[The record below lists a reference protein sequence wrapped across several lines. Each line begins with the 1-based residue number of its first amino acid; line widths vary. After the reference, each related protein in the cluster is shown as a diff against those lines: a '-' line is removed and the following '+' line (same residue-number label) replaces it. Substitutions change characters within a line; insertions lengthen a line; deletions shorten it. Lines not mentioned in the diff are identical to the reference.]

1 VAITGRFEADF
12 QSFYAAVDK
21 AEAKLTDFQSG
32 AGKVETS
39 LNRMVDSFS
48 GRRLIQEATLSAE
61 AIERIGG
68 TSKLTEDEL
77 QKVAGK
83 ASEAVAKLKA
93 MGVEVPPGIQAV
105 ASELKP
111 VHEEM
116 GFIQEQA
123 LDLGKAFIGA
133 FAVEKVLEFALN
145 VGKAEQALSKLSA
158 ETQINTDDLQTLT
171 AATSDYGLSNEELAK
186 ALFNVSKGIAGGD
199 ESVARGLSE
208 VGISLDQVKDKH
220 GKDLFLEIEGGL
232 SKLQGSLRDTAAAD
246 IFGSKLGAAMAG
258 FSKEAKEAIEKAD
271 QFNAKLSPE
280 EIKNLKDYADQVE
293 RLEKNLGTLKDKI
306 LGGVAGAINSIT
318 DANKNGVSWWTL
330 AKDGAKDYLS
340 QMLGLGPGVALTTEL
355 AISEAKVAAAQA
367 EATAG
372 MKEQAV
378 ELSKEAQAIQFLTTL
393 RSNAAKE
400 LEPYQQR
407 GLEDLRA
414 MGQLNQ
420 QNAAAIGI
428 SADQFKQYTENVRQ
442 AEVATKALSDATLAT
457 AEQVRKVAAAADDAR
472 TKQIGTKTEQELAA
486 IQTSEDAE
494 LASLAKRTEALKIN
508 LAAQHAD
515 TKENLDKIDK
525 DAADAAAK
533 ITGSFDQMKNRVG
546 VDWDEISSHS
556 QAALNDIRD
565 RALKTLIEATAT
577 GAPRAEIEKLTQA
590 YRDAAFAAT
599 AMGQQAAA
607 ASERGAASTE
617 KWNDKVAELDKKYD
631 ELKKKQEAISFSTD
645 ITAANFD
652 QYTAPQGISKT
663 SILAL
668 LKQGFSIQNAVD
680 ILYAQARG
688 VALDLSKWPE
698 EARGPRVPGFK
709 YGVEN
714 FQGGT
719 AIVGEDGPELVKL
732 PGGSSVLPLRGGA
745 RGGGAGSSIYAPV
758 YVSGVFDPS
767 SAHALGGTVSHSI
780 FERVANGRVLR

>member
-68 TSKLTEDEL
+68 VSKLTEDEL
-77 QKVAGK
+77 QKVASK
-83 ASEAVAKLKA
+83 ASDAVAKLKA
-93 MGVEVPPGIQAV
+93 MGAEVPAGIQAV

-123 LDLGKAFIGA
+123 LDVGKAFVGA

-145 VGKAEQALSKLSA
+145 VGKAEQALSRLSA

-171 AATSDYGLSNEELAK
+171 AATTDYGLSNEELAK

-199 ESVARGLSE
+199 ESVARGLSL

-232 SKLQGSLRDTAAAD
+232 AKLQGSLRDTAAAD

-258 FSKEAKEAIEKAD
+258 FSKEAAEAIDKAD
-271 QFNAKLSPE
+271 QFNAKLSPA
-280 EIKNLKDYADQVE
+280 EIKDLKEYADQVE

-318 DANKNGVSWWTL
+318 DATKHGVSWWTL

-340 QMLGLGPGVALTTEL
+340 QMLGFGPGVALATEL
-355 AISEAKVAAAQA
+355 AISEAKVAEEQA
-367 EATAG
+367 KLTAG
-372 MKEQAV
+372 AKEQNV
-378 ELSKEAQAIQFLTTL
+378 ELSKEAQAIQFLNTL
-393 RSNAAKE
+393 RTNAAKE
-400 LEPYQQR
+400 LEPFQKR

-442 AEVATKALSDATLAT
+442 AELATKALADSTAAN
-457 AEQVRKVAAAADDAR
+457 AEQVRKVAASAEEAY
-472 TKQIGTKTEQELAA
+472 TKQTATKTQQELAA
-486 IQTSEDAE
+486 IQRTEDAE
-494 LASLAKRTEALKIN
+494 LASLAKRTEALKVS

-515 TKENLDKIDK
+515 SKENLDKIDK

-533 ITGSFDQMKNRVG
+533 ISGSFDQMKDRVG

-565 RALKTLIEATAT
+565 RALKTLTEALSS
-577 GAPRAEIEKLTQA
+577 GASRAEIDKLTQA

-607 ASERGAASTE
+607 AADKGSSATE
-617 KWNDKVAELDKKYD
+617 QQTDKVQKLSKEYD
-631 ELKKKQEAISFSTD
+631 DLRKKQEAVSFSTD

-652 QYTAPQGISKT
+652 QYTAPQGLSKG

-668 LKQGFSIQNAVD
+668 LKQGFSVQNAVD

-732 PGGSSVLPLRGGA
+732 PSGSSVLPLRGGA
-745 RGGGAGSSIYAPV
+745 RGGGGGTSIYAPV

-767 SAHALGGTVSHSI
+767 SAHALGGTVSGAL
-780 FERVANGRVLR
+780 FQRVANGRVLR